1 MSERFVEASG
11 TGGGKAMKVRL
22 TVVFLML
29 YVAPSLCAGPH
40 KKEFP
45 GDCSKVYE
53 AALGVAKELKHE
65 ILSSDPQTKTFA
77 IRTKRKI
84 NRNRIRI
91 YVSTEQKT
99 DTCEMTA
106 VTPPYAG
113 DSPFHANWAD
123 DYIVEEYVK
132 KVEKKIS
139 P

>member
-1 MSERFVEASG
+1 MSERFVGASG
-11 TGGGKAMKVRL
+11 AGGGKAQKVQL
-22 TVVFLML
+22 TVVFLAL
-29 YVAPSLCAGPH
+29 SVVPSLHAGPH

-45 GDCSKVYE
+45 GDCSKVFE
-53 AALGVAKELKHE
+53 AALAVANEQKHE
-65 ILSSDPQTKTFA
+65 ILSSDPQAKTFA

-91 YVSTEQKT
+91 YVSTEQKA

-106 VTPPYAG
+106 VTPPYG
-113 DSPFHANWAD
+113 GNSPFHANWVD

-132 KVEKKIS
+132 KVEKKIA